1 MSMEVALY
9 EECLPYKIKDPI
21 WNLQNSLRAKCSSSF
36 VIPVF
41 LQQDGKWS
49 QEDPRSLQA
58 S

>member
-9 EECLPYKIKDPI
+9 EECLPYKVKDPI
-21 WNLQNSLRAKCSSSF
+21 WNLQNLLRAKCSSSF